1 MLISI
6 LSVCLAFAAC
16 GPEES
21 SGKPKYSLDKTAVT
35 LTVGET
41 HQINIKASGG
51 TKFTA
56 TYKSNTPGAAS
67 VGETG
72 LVTAVAPGTAK
83 ITVKVDG
90 TELTLN
96 VTVEH
101 KYELNK
107 TTLDLTV
114 GDDFKLAVKTT
125 PNKNVTPVWSIT
137 PQSVATVSA
146 DGLVTAV
153 AKGTATATA
162 KVDGKTLTCVVNVEE
177 AETLYTYTISQESA
191 EMEAGQTLKLTLDC
205 EPANDALV
213 TEWGV
218 DGDEGIVT
226 VDQTGLVTAVG
237 TGDVTVTASVDG
249 AVVAECKIKVFAYE
263 YEFPT
268 EKTVDFGKTGERI
281 TVTVEPEKTTDFK
294 FTVTGDAITVDL
306 NGVITTVG
314 VGTATVKIADGEREV
329 GTCTVTVN
337 PTITMAETLSLH
349 VGDSKKLTVTVQ
361 PESSA
366 SAVVYAVTDG
376 DDVVSVDNEGN
387 VTALKNGSA
396 AVKVTV
402 GDKTLECSVTVA
414 DVFATEYKIE
424 ELEKGGRDNP
434 IDLSGGA
441 EYWEQYIAF
450 DEINH
455 KKYDTVAEDII
466 TRTFPE
472 RYGTF
477 AHYLPDYQAWLAWN
491 GGAKGSDCSC
501 GHCGKDTQNGGDDGW
516 TDGGTKAY
524 FSGENGSQNPNVL
537 NSVYSFDV
545 KVFPGLNTVKIYAG
559 GFKMTGEVVVK
570 VGNDIIGAAKT
581 FTHTNSKA
589 DLVTVSVDAK
599 TASTVT
605 VVFKVT
611 NVVENGFI
619 TFAGAS
625 VSGDVY
631 RLNKYTTR
639 VLPGQTDTIS
649 VTKNGEA
656 LGDNDNVTFVSSD
669 ASVVTVSNTGELTY
683 VGRGT
688 ANINVTVN
696 GRVRTCAVTAGY
708 SYSLNSTN
716 VSLLSGQTHQIVVT
730 SEPTGSTQAATYTS
744 NDTAIATVNA
754 SGLVTAVSVGSTTID
769 VVVDGYTLS
778 VNVVIANAAVTASN
792 EVYSGKY
799 IFLNEPD
806 VVYWEVYYVEFEAPK
821 GKYIISPKNT
831 TDLISGNLDGCNGE
845 NNGYG
850 AFIYFDNGDP
860 DENSYSHN
868 ARMRYATGSA
878 FEFSINVPTGNHEI
892 RVYTGAWE
900 NTVNKTSLWDGDTEL
915 ASHTTP
921 KTKGGVSMLVKFDTT
936 TEQQVPLK
944 LKINAEDGD
953 NCRLMAIAIVDKNY
967 QAPENANTVT
977 LNNEKT
983 VEMRGHESDSVNL
996 SETGNL
1002 DWVIYNV
1009 QNVPGGADKGNVV
1022 KKNNADYLSDTALS
1036 TWNEWNYK
1044 ASITWND
1051 GDASVN
1057 AGDCKDGDFS
1067 DGKHNNFVC
1076 DDDTLA
1082 FDVKVNANVKTI
1094 TVYATGWS
1102 SSYAIVVKDSS
1113 GNHLFGQNIAVQD
1126 GNNNRAYA
1134 ITFNIDV
1141 KAEDTLTVRLCKTG
1155 GSGNIGIAAIAVSG
1169 DAAPVLA

>member
-1 MLISI
+1 MKRAKSLIVLLISI

-90 TELTLN
+90 SELTLN

-125 PNKNVTPVWSIT
+125 PNKNVAPVWSIT
-137 PQSVATVSA
+137 PQLVATVSA

-177 AETLYTYTISQESA
+177 AETLYTYTISQELA

-268 EKTVDFGKTGERI
+268 EKTIDFGKTGERI
-281 TVTVEPEKTTDFK
+281 TVTVEPEKTIDFK

-537 NSVYSFDV
+537 NSVYSFDI

-649 VTKNGEA
+649 VTKNGGA

-696 GRVRTCAVTAGY
+696 GRVRTCVVTAGY
-708 SYSLNSTN
+708 SYSLNSTS

-744 NDTAIATVNA
+744 NGTAVATVDTN
-754 SGLVTAVSVGSTTID
+754 GLITAVAEGETTVD
-769 VVVDGYTLS
+769 VSVDGDTLS
-778 VNVVIANAAVTASN
+778 VKVIVAKAAVKVSDRSFKN
-792 EVYSGKY
+792 NY
-799 IFLNEPD
+799 IDFTGEEI
-806 VVYWEVYYVEFEAPK
+806 VYWEYYLYNEITSPTDKTDIIEGNID
-821 GKYIISPKNT
+821 GKS
-831 TDLISGNLDGCNGE
+831 GE
-845 NNGYG
+845 NNCYG
-850 AFIYFDNGDP
+850 AFINFTNGSP
-860 DENSYSHN
+860 KQNSYDDS
-868 ARMRYATGSA
+868 AWTKYSWGSSY
-878 FEFSINVPTGNHEI
+878 EFTISVPAGHHELRI
-892 RVYTGAWE
+892 YTGAWE
-900 NTVNKTSLWDGDTEL
+900 NTINKVSLLDGDKEL
-915 ASHTTP
+915 AAVTLEKQS
-921 KTKGGVSMLVKFDTT
+921 GGRSTLVTFDTT
-936 TEQQVPLK
+936 TAEVVPLK
-944 LKINAEDGD
+944 VKIEAVDGN
-953 NCRLMAIAIVDKNY
+953 NCRLMAISVVD
-967 QAPENANTVT
+967 VT
-977 LNNEKT
+977 KLPTTAATTSVSYSK
-983 VEMRGHESDSVNL
+983 VEMTGTGESSVNL
-996 SETGNL
+996 SEAGNL
-1002 DWVIYNV
+1002 DWIKYRV
-1009 QNVPGGADKGNVV
+1009 QNHKGENDDEIRDVSKNVSTHLIGNVTGL
-1022 KKNNADYLSDTALS
+1022 NNNTGWD
-1036 TWNEWNYK
+1036 YK
-1044 ASITWND
+1044 AAFTWDD
-1051 GDASVN
+1051 GEIAPTDYTDQNGV
-1057 AGDCKDGDFS
+1057 
-1067 DGKHNNFVC
+1067 HNNFVIS
-1076 DDDTLA
+1076 DVVAGFTVDVNVNVKKITLYLSGWDSA
-1082 FDVKVNANVKTI
+1082 YGIYAEDSKGNRLLAETVATKVN
-1094 TVYATGWS
+1094 
-1102 SSYAIVVKDSS
+1102 
-1113 GNHLFGQNIAVQD
+1113 GQSK
-1126 GNNNRAYA
+1126 AYA
-1134 ITFNIDV
+1134 VTLDITATE
-1141 KAEDTLTVRLCKTG
+1141 AETLTFKMIKLE
-1155 GSGNIGIAAIAVSG
+1155 GSNIGIAAIAVSG